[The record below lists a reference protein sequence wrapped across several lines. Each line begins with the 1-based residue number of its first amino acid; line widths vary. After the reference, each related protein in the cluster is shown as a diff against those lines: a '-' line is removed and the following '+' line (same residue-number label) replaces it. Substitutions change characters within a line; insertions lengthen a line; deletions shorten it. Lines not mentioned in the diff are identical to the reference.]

1 MPRWAKGAL
10 FTTLQHPISLP
21 CHCLLHRY
29 RVSLSSTRRRP
40 AGPAIRAPAEGASVP
55 TRSPAQPSATTELRA
70 RLDWGKVERPPPQ
83 LELGSQPADTGAS
96 RPS

>member
-1 MPRWAKGAL
+1 MPRWTKGAL

-29 RVSLSSTRRRP
+29 RVSLSSTRRRS
-40 AGPAIRAPAEGASVP
+40 AGPIRAPAEGASDP

-70 RLDWGKVERPPPQ
+70 RLDRGKVGRPPPQ